1 MPQLITSVEGVEI
14 KRVYLTRDRT
24 TLGRK
29 PHNDIVLENMVV
41 SGEHCVFELQGL
53 ADVYVDDLR
62 STNGT
67 YVNGTMIKKR
77 QKLHDGDQLAIGNF
91 RIQYLASSGES
102 GFGETMA
109 MKIGGASGFGGLGA
123 STSSG
128 ASAGVAHASFK
139 VLNGSSA
146 GLEVPVVKAVTTFG
160 KPGVSV
166 VAVSHRRTGYFV
178 AHMDGNMPCTLNG
191 KPISADAM
199 PLAHDDVLDLA
210 GTKMQ
215 FQLG

>member
-1 MPQLITSVEGVEI
+1 MPQLIATVEGVEI
-14 KRVYLTRDRT
+14 KRVQLIKDRT

-41 SGEHCVFELQGL
+41 SSEHCAFELHGL
-53 ADVYVDDLR
+53 ADVYVEDLR

-67 YVNGTMIKKR
+67 YVNGMMIKQR
-77 QKLHDGDQLAIGNF
+77 HKLRDHDQIAIGNF
-91 RIQYLASSGES
+91 HIEYLSESGHS

-109 MKIGGASGFGGLGA
+109 MKIDSNSGFASLGGAA
-123 STSSG
+123 P
-128 ASAGVAHASFK
+128 VHASFK
-139 VLNGSSA
+139 VLTGSSA

-160 KPGVSV
+160 KPGVAV

-178 AHMDGNMPCTLNG
+178 AHLDGEQRATLNG
-191 KPISADAM
+191 QPLSADAR
-199 PLAHDDVLDLA
+199 PLANDDVLELA

-215 FQLG
+215 FLLA